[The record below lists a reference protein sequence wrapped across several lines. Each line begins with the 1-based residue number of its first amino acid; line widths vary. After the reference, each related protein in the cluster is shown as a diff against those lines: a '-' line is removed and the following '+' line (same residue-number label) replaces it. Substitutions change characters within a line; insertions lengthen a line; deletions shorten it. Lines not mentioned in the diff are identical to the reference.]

1 MCLVSK
7 NSCFL
12 YFSFLFLLSSCAT
25 SKASPLIEQEM
36 RFRPTFQG
44 PTHQWCSKTLLGV
57 CLERSIIEYKF
68 DDKETFERL
77 MEIELVCKVGEKRF
91 RICDGGLCTTE
102 RVPTLVVFGIP
113 WKWELKIIEKIL
125 VPKDVQRLIDA
136 GAYCAAQGSISEIEM
151 F

>member
-1 MCLVSK
+1 MFLGLK
-7 NSCFL
+7 NSFL
-12 YFSFLFLLSSCAT
+12 IFSFLFLLSSCAT

-36 RFRPTFQG
+36 RFRPGHDG
-44 PTHQWCSKTLLGV
+44 PTHQWCSKTLLGA

-68 DDKETFERL
+68 QDPETFERL
-77 MEIELVCKVGEKRF
+77 MEVQLVCKVGEKRF

-102 RVPTLVVFGIP
+102 RVPTLTVFGIP
-113 WKWELKIIEKIL
+113 WKWETKVIEKIQ

-136 GAYCAAQGSISEIEM
+136 GTYCAALGSISEIEM